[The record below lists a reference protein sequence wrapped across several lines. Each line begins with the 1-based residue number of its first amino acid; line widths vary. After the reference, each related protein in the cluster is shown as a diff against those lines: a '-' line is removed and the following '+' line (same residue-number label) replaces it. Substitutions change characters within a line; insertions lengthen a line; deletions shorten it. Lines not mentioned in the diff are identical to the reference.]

1 MLPCSHPD
9 RIRIAFDDGR
19 LVAHAELVLPATL
32 AQRLGPPEL
41 VRQNL
46 DLGDAPGRANT
57 GDKFMTLAASAL
69 ADSDCID
76 DADALCADRT
86 ATVLGC
92 TIRAPPPWA
101 ASAEAT
107 SANWTG

>member
-46 DLGDAPGRANT
+46 DLDLGDAPGRANT
-57 GDKFMTLAASAL
+57 GDKFMSLAASVL

-92 TIRAPPPWA
+92 TIRAP
-101 ASAEAT
+101 ST
-107 SANWTG
+107 LGSFR